1 MARKRDVC
9 EGQRY
14 VQRLS
19 TYNRHVIWEVG
30 SVKTGDLPIPHACLV
45 KVDDPLRSKT
55 ISCDTLADPA
65 FYEFLSDGPPPSLPA
80 QPTAG

>member
-1 MARKRDVC
+1 MNRKRNVC
-9 EGQRY
+9 AGQRY

-19 TYNRHVIWEVG
+19 AHNRHVIWEVG
-30 SVKTGDLPIPHACLV
+30 SIKTGGVPIPHACLV

-65 FYEFLSDGPPPSLPA
+65 FYEFLSDTPAASLPA
-80 QPTAG
+80 